1 MNSEVFGRGVGWGRL
16 APVLAFVFVTSVAR
30 YTQPVYNWDNL
41 FYIGLAE
48 MARGATV
55 ADAQHSAFAQARAA
69 LPVAEYERLI
79 RNESPDDPLRT
90 LVANDTEA
98 FRQQLP
104 FYAVKPIYP
113 ALILASRAMGVNGV
127 VASFWISAAAL
138 GALAALCCLW
148 LQQRYASG
156 VSATLGC
163 LVTFSSGVFNLG
175 VDPRPDALYAVAVVA
190 LSMMAVRARGATW
203 PLALLFPCAILI
215 RPDAV
220 LMCVAVAV
228 CWWLINAAEWRK
240 PVASL
245 FLSAACY
252 TAVTRL
258 AGSYSWLTLMHHCCI
273 KYLPYPATQ
282 PIAASLHD
290 LLHIYVR
297 YGQPVYSQTFLTMVL
312 VSVAA
317 IIAALLTHPWRSAP
331 VLLAIAMLTTIGLS
345 FLVHP
350 VDNLRVRS
358 AYYVV
363 SLLML
368 LSSLGRQ
375 PIGPAAALRRR
386 LLVERAPDLAGP

>member
-1 MNSEVFGRGVGWGRL
+1 
-16 APVLAFVFVTSVAR
+16 
-30 YTQPVYNWDNL
+30 
-41 FYIGLAE
+41 
-48 MARGATV
+48 
-55 ADAQHSAFAQARAA
+55 
-69 LPVAEYERLI
+69 
-79 RNESPDDPLRT
+79 
-90 LVANDTEA
+90 
-98 FRQQLP
+98 
-104 FYAVKPIYP
+104 
-113 ALILASRAMGVNGV
+113 MGVNGV

-148 LQQRYASG
+148 LQERYAPG
-156 VSATLGC
+156 VSMTLGC
-163 LVTFSSGVFNLG
+163 LVALSSGVFNLG

-203 PLALLFPCAILI
+203 PLVLLFPCAILI

-228 CWWLINAAEWRK
+228 CWWLVSTAEWRK

-252 TAVTRL
+252 AAVTRW
-258 AGSYSWLTLMHHCCI
+258 AGSYGWLTLMRHCCI

-282 PIAASLHD
+282 PIAAGLHD

-297 YGQPVYSQTFLTMVL
+297 YGQPIYSQTFLTMVL

-317 IIAALLTHPWRSAP
+317 IIAALLTQPWRSAP
-331 VLLAIAMLTTIGLS
+331 VLLAFAMLTTIGLN

-375 PIGPAAALRRR
+375 PIRPAATLRRR
-386 LLVERAPDLAGP
+386 LLAERAPGSAGS